1 MLAESKVD
9 AITGFSFS
17 MFLNLVRLG
26 VPEDDITIMLMANNG
41 LELYGNSIIVNT
53 DFAEKNSELVTGFL
67 RAVAKGWKAAIENP
81 EDAVKSMIKR
91 NPAADLALETRRLKL
106 AIEGNVLT
114 ANTASSGM
122 GNIDEGRMKKA
133 ISQLA
138 ENYKFENSPNMSL
151 YFTDQ
156 YLPSDGSLMIK

>member
-1 MLAESKVD
+1 MCIRD
-9 AITGFSFS
+9 
-17 MFLNLVRLG
+17 R
-26 VPEDDITIMLMANNG
+26 
-41 LELYGNSIIVNT
+41 
-53 DFAEKNSELVTGFL
+53 
-67 RAVAKGWKAAIENP
+67 
-81 EDAVKSMIKR
+81 IKR

-114 ANTASSGM
+114 AKTASNGM

-133 ISQLA
+133 LSQLA